1 MDYILEEEQK
11 KIKENLAA
19 SFIRCRRMQNMTQN
33 ELAQRTGIAR
43 SNIARFESGEDITL
57 STFIKLMGGL
67 DLTENLVNTIPDQS
81 RRPSA
86 FLYKE
91 KKRQRAVPKK
101 QRGKNNKKFKW
112 GDEE

>member
-1 MDYILEEEQK
+1 MKTTNEELIRKFKEYRIDYPLTQK
-11 KIKENLAA
+11 
-19 SFIRCRRMQNMTQN
+19 
-33 ELAQRTGIAR
+33 ELADKTGVSLR
-43 SNIARFESGEDITL
+43 SIVRFESGEDITL

-67 DLTENLVNTIPDQS
+67 DLTENLVNAIPDQS

-91 KKRQRAVPKK
+91 QKRQRAVPKK

>member
-1 MDYILEEEQK
+1 MKTTYEEITRKFKEYRIDYPLTQK
-11 KIKENLAA
+11 
-19 SFIRCRRMQNMTQN
+19 
-33 ELAQRTGIAR
+33 ELADKTGVSLR
-43 SNIARFESGEDITL
+43 SIARFESGEDITL

-81 RRPSA
+81 RRPSD

>member
-1 MDYILEEEQK
+1 MKTTYEEITRKFKEYRIAYPLTQK
-11 KIKENLAA
+11 
-19 SFIRCRRMQNMTQN
+19 
-33 ELAQRTGIAR
+33 ELADKTGVSLR
-43 SNIARFESGEDITL
+43 SIARFESGEDITL

>member
-1 MDYILEEEQK
+1 MKTTNEELIRKFKEYRIDYPLTQK
-11 KIKENLAA
+11 
-19 SFIRCRRMQNMTQN
+19 
-33 ELAQRTGIAR
+33 ELADKTGVSLR
-43 SNIARFESGEDITL
+43 SIARFESGEDITL